1 MILME
6 INSINHSSYQNYND
20 IPKKV
25 ENPKNDEPNQDSE
38 KMLTLSTD
46 DVDSEIED
54 LKSQRLKLKNAIKT
68 SNDEKLQ
75 EQLNRIENELR
86 LKDNDEYRKQHA
98 KVISGIDLKI

>member
-1 MILME
+1 ME
-6 INSINHSSYQNYND
+6 INSISNSNYQNYND

-25 ENPKNDEPNQDSE
+25 ENLKNDEPSQDSE

-68 SNDEKLQ
+68 SDDEKLQ